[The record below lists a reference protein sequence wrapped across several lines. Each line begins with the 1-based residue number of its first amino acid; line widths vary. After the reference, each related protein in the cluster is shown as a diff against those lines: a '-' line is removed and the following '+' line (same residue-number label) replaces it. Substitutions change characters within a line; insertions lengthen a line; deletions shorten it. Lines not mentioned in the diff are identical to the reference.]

1 MELLSPAGH
10 WEAMVAAVQN
20 GANAVYMGL
29 GEFNARRGAKNFS
42 EEEYASAVS
51 YCHLRGVKVY
61 LTLNTLLTDREL
73 GGAADLLRKAS
84 LWGVDG
90 VIVQDWG
97 VAALA
102 RTIVPDLPIHGSTQM
117 TVHDL
122 DGVKAAADLGMKCV
136 VLSRELSERDIRYIC
151 ERSPIAIEVFAH
163 GALCMCYSGQCAMS
177 ALIGGRSGNR
187 GTCAQ
192 PCRLPYR
199 MDGGK
204 TGHPLSLK
212 DANLAAHLG
221 TLRDMGVSILKLEGR
236 MKRPEYVAVIT
247 RIYATLLRENRLP
260 TKAEMQE
267 LERSFSRSGF
277 TEGYWEDRKGAHM
290 FGIREENTPE
300 PTELFKAAK
309 AAYDKEDLRT
319 VGVSLSASMRAGEP
333 ILLTATDEDGNIA
346 SAEGPVPEA
355 ARNRAVTS
363 EELESRLMKTGGTVF
378 RPTAIEVAVDDG
390 LSLPASA
397 VNALRRDALD
407 GLTAIRTA
415 LPQRRDL
422 ADTFTGDNRGTS
434 KDCALTVSLTRGD
447 QLTGELL
454 ALSPAIVYLSAE
466 RMVEF
471 TIPADGNT
479 EFCVTF
485 PRIVKD
491 RERETL
497 RALLLTAKEKGC
509 VSAAV
514 QNLGQLALARELG
527 FRIRGDYGL
536 NIFNSRSMA
545 ELRDWGLSSATAS
558 FELRHEQLRD
568 IKKAIPCEAIVYG
581 RLPLMVMEN
590 CIICNEH
597 GCKPKDLNGTC
608 RAPHT
613 LTDRRGERF
622 PVVSVFGCRNEILN
636 GKTVYLADKSEW
648 KRCGLAYAR
657 LRFTTES
664 PEECVEIMRQYLGLS
679 DAVPPAE
686 HTRGLFY
693 RGVE

>member
-1 MELLSPAGH
+1 MD
-10 WEAMVAAVQN
+10 
-20 GANAVYMGL
+20 
-29 GEFNARRGAKNFS
+29 
-42 EEEYASAVS
+42 
-51 YCHLRGVKVY
+51 
-61 LTLNTLLTDREL
+61 LNITKL
-73 GGAADLLRKAS
+73 
-84 LWGVDG
+84 
-90 VIVQDWG
+90 
-97 VAALA
+97 
-102 RTIVPDLPIHGSTQM
+102 
-117 TVHDL
+117 
-122 DGVKAAADLGMKCV
+122 
-136 VLSRELSERDIRYIC
+136 
-151 ERSPIAIEVFAH
+151 
-163 GALCMCYSGQCAMS
+163 
-177 ALIGGRSGNR
+177 
-187 GTCAQ
+187 
-192 PCRLPYR
+192 
-199 MDGGK
+199 
-204 TGHPLSLK
+204 
-212 DANLAAHLG
+212 ANLEGSKAKEFLG
-221 TLRDMGVSILKLEGR
+221 RVNSKL
-236 MKRPEYVAVIT
+236 MMDVKKSQI
-247 RIYATLLRENRLP
+247 IEN
-260 TKAEMQE
+260 
-267 LERSFSRSGF
+267 
-277 TEGYWEDRKGAHM
+277 EDW
-290 FGIREENTPE
+290 
-300 PTELFKAAK
+300 
-309 AAYDKEDLRT
+309 
-319 VGVSLSASMRAGEP
+319 
-333 ILLTATDEDGNIA
+333 
-346 SAEGPVPEA
+346 
-355 ARNRAVTS
+355 
-363 EELESRLMKTGGTVF
+363 
-378 RPTAIEVAVDDG
+378 
-390 LSLPASA
+390 
-397 VNALRRDALD
+397 LD
-407 GLTAIRTA
+407 
-415 LPQRRDL
+415 
-422 ADTFTGDNRGTS
+422 
-434 KDCALTVSLTRGD
+434 
-447 QLTGELL
+447 
-454 ALSPAIVYLSAE
+454 
-466 RMVEF
+466 MVEF
-471 TIPADGNT
+471 TIPTDGNT

-664 PEECVEIMRQYLGLS
+664 PAECVEIMRQYLGLS